1 MNAAA
6 IPMASRHSEAQRYLH
21 LVRELAVT
29 NFRLKYTGSVLG
41 YLWSMM
47 KPLAYFGILYVIFV
61 DFFHQRSPSFPPQ
74 MFLAI
79 VLFNFFTEST
89 GTSLGAI
96 AGNGHLVRKA
106 SFPLSALVVSLS
118 VTALFTMAINLSLV
132 MVIGTVWGKLHL
144 GLRTLALPFLLAEL
158 YLLSLGVGMI
168 LASIF
173 VFYRDLGHIWEV
185 LTQFLLYAAGIVFLA
200 VQVPVHYRGWFFL
213 NPLAQIIE
221 DARHAVVTPDAPW
234 TYTMIG
240 VREYLIP
247 IAISLFVFVF
257 GLWLFRRLNPIF
269 AENL

>member
-1 MNAAA
+1 MSAAA
-6 IPMASRHSEAQRYLH
+6 PRMTGRRSEAQRYIQ

-47 KPLAYFGILYVIFV
+47 KPLAYFAILYVIFV
-61 DFFHQRSPSFPPQ
+61 DFFHQRTASFPPQ

-79 VLFNFFTEST
+79 VLFSFFTDST

-132 MVIGTVWGKLHL
+132 IVIGAVWGKLHL
-144 GLRTLALPFLLAEL
+144 GLRTLALPLLLAEL
-158 YLLSLGVGMI
+158 YVLSLGVGMI
-168 LASIF
+168 LGSIF

-185 LTQFLLYAAGIVFLA
+185 FTQFLLYAAGIVFLA
-200 VQVPVHYRGWFFL
+200 VQVPVQYRRWFFL

-234 TYTMIG
+234 TYSMIG
-240 VREYLIP
+240 VREYVIP
-247 IAISLFVFVF
+247 IAMSVLLFVF